1 MKARKQGTTYAMTG
15 TLYKTTTVAGVKTTT
30 AINLTGSSLTLSMR
44 DRKTKAAK
52 ISNAGVTIVTPA
64 AGTWSYAV
72 LAADLDTPN
81 GYEIML
87 TETRGD
93 GTKWKYP
100 SHGYEPLDVE
110 EAF

>member
-1 MKARKQGTTYAMTG
+1 MKARKQGTTYAITG
-15 TLYKTTTVAGVKTTT
+15 TLYKTTTVAGVKTT
-30 AINLTGSSLTLSMR
+30 AAQNLTSSTLTLSMR
-44 DRKTKAAK
+44 DRKTKVAK
-52 ISNAGVTIVTPA
+52 ISNAAVSIVTPA
-64 AGTWSYAV
+64 AGTWSYNV
-72 LAADLDTPN
+72 QAADLNSPS

-93 GTKWKYP
+93 GTIWKWP